1 MRPERICAELS
12 RNLPDDAIV
21 VVDTGHAG
29 MWMGGMYDLT
39 GPSQSYMRSAGH
51 LGWAFPAGLGAKCG
65 APERPVVVFTGDA
78 GFWYHIGEVETAV
91 RWRMNTVTVV
101 NNNASG
107 NQSKRGFDRVY
118 GGKQTEQ
125 ALELWTYTKVN
136 FARIAEDMG
145 AVGIRVEAPSEFAP
159 ALERALAADRPVI
172 IDVVT
177 DIDALAPLAVS

>member
-1 MRPERICAELS
+1 
-12 RNLPDDAIV
+12 
-21 VVDTGHAG
+21 
-29 MWMGGMYDLT
+29 
-39 GPSQSYMRSAGH
+39 
-51 LGWAFPAGLGAKCG
+51 
-65 APERPVVVFTGDA
+65 
-78 GFWYHIGEVETAV
+78 
-91 RWRMNTVTVV
+91 MNTVTVV

-145 AVGIRVEAPSEFAP
+145 AVGIRVETPSEFAP